1 MRWNWPQEP
10 PHKNPFE
17 VSRLHLKLGF
27 RLTFIQK
34 IVGLHL
40 LKGDWLEVIDI
51 HSGIQHPLVCLDER
65 PVIRIGIAVDV
76 AKDHVAAHDV
86 WPGHH
91 GVVAEGVLP
100 LPVCDIQQVID
111 AFKELFR
118 LTTPDPSPV
127 MITKDEMFLSPQP
140 PQVFLRRLL
149 AAVDQ
154 VAKDIDGILPCN
166 LVVSVF
172 DEGFVH
178 LLDTGKGAVA

>member
-1 MRWNWPQEP
+1 M
-10 PHKNPFE
+10 
-17 VSRLHLKLGF
+17 
-27 RLTFIQK
+27 
-34 IVGLHL
+34 
-40 LKGDWLEVIDI
+40 IDI
-51 HSGIQHPLVCLDER
+51 HSGIQHSLVCLDER
-65 PVIRIGIAVDV
+65 PVIRVGVAVDV

-86 WPGHH
+86 RPRHH

-127 MITKDEMFLSPQP
+127 MIPKDEMFLPPQP